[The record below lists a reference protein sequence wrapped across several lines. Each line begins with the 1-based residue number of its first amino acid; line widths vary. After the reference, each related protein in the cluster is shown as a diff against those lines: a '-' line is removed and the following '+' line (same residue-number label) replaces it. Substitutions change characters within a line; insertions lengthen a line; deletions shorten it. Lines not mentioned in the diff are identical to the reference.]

1 MINIKEDEKL
11 NVLNHSCAHLLAQAI
26 SHIYPGS
33 KFWVG
38 PVIEEGFYYDM
49 DLGDVTLT
57 EEDLPAI
64 EKEMKKIAK
73 DGKKIIRH
81 ELTKEEALEKFKDDP
96 YKLDLINRMDEN
108 TTTITCYTQ
117 GDFTDLCR
125 GPHVDSVKECKNFKL
140 LKVSGAYW
148 KGDKNNKVLQRIYGI
163 CFDTKERLEEH
174 LHMLEEAKERDH
186 RKLGKDLNI
195 FMTSDLVGKG
205 LPMYLPNGYIIWE
218 ELENYIKDKER
229 KLGYNHVLTP
239 PLGNV
244 ELYKTSGHWDHYQEN
259 MFPKM
264 EVDGEEFVLRPM
276 NCPHHMMIYAN
287 SIHSYRDLPIRIG
300 EIARDCRYEASGAL
314 KGIERARTFCQ
325 NDAHLFVTPEQIE
338 SEFTIVVNLI
348 LEVYKELGI
357 KDYRFELS
365 LRDPKDLVKYY
376 NDDEM
381 WNHAE
386 NTLRKVLDH
395 IGIPYTEKIG
405 EAAFY
410 GPKLDVQVRP
420 AVGNEYTLS
429 TCQLDFCLPMRFD
442 LTYVDKDGS
451 KKTPVVLHR
460 AIFGSLDRFIAY
472 YLEERKGLLPLWLS
486 PVQVNIIP
494 VNNEYHL
501 DYAKKLFDKLKEEN
515 VRVEL
520 DDRDE
525 KLGYKMRESV
535 LKKKNYAVIIGNKEV
550 ENNTISFRKC
560 GSEETTTLNID
571 EFINLIVNE
580 IKTRKY

>member
-1 MINIKEDEKL
+1 MINIKEDENL
-11 NVLNHSCAHLLAQAI
+11 SVLNHSCAHLLAQAV
-26 SHIYPGS
+26 SHLYPEA

-38 PVIEEGFYYDM
+38 PVIEEGFYYDI
-49 DLGDVTLT
+49 DLGDNTLT

-73 DGKKIIRH
+73 DGKRIVKH
-81 ELTKEEALEKFKDDP
+81 VLTKEEALEKFKNDP
-96 YKLDLINRMDEN
+96 YKIDLINRMDEDS
-108 TTTITCYTQ
+108 TTITCYTQ

-125 GPHVDSVKECKNFKL
+125 GPHVASVRECKNFKL

-148 KGDKNNKVLQRIYGI
+148 KGDKNNKMLQRIYGV
-163 CFDTKERLEEH
+163 CFATPEDLEEH
-174 LHMLEEAKERDH
+174 LKMLEEAKERDH
-186 RKLGKDLNI
+186 RKLGKDLGI

-218 ELENYIKDKER
+218 ELENYIKGKER
-229 KLGYNHVLTP
+229 NLGYKHVLTP

-244 ELYKTSGHWDHYQEN
+244 ELYKTSGHWDHYQDS

-287 SIHSYRDLPIRIG
+287 NIHSYRDLPIRIG

-338 SEFTIVVNLI
+338 SEFTLVVNLI
-348 LEVYKELGI
+348 LEVYKDLGI

-365 LRDPKDLVKYY
+365 LRDPEDKVKYY
-376 NDDEM
+376 PDDEM

-386 NTLRKVLDH
+386 DTLRKVLDH
-395 IGIPYTEKIG
+395 IGINYTEKIG

-410 GPKLDVQVRP
+410 GPKLDVQVHP

-472 YLEERKGLLPLWLS
+472 YLEGRKGLFPL
-486 PVQVNIIP
+486 
-494 VNNEYHL
+494 
-501 DYAKKLFDKLKEEN
+501 
-515 VRVEL
+515 
-520 DDRDE
+520 
-525 KLGYKMRESV
+525 
-535 LKKKNYAVIIGNKEV
+535 
-550 ENNTISFRKC
+550 
-560 GSEETTTLNID
+560 
-571 EFINLIVNE
+571 
-580 IKTRKY
+580 